1 MLRRIARRTGRRGD
15 RPRAPLAALALAAAL
30 ALLAGACGGGG
41 GVRIDAITATPG
53 AGAADAVTPI
63 PGNPTP
69 APGSPEPGAD
79 GSAPTATAE
88 PERGPPPRPDMP
100 LAGGLDVA
108 GYLAGGEADLPYCL
122 PEVVSGWALAETAGR
137 RCLYADIDADGES
150 EFAFAL
156 TLPGGPGDVWFFES
170 ADRDFRLFSSARL
183 LAGRVLEDV
192 SIAITAD
199 LTGDRAPDLVIS
211 ARACGEEGGGDG
223 DACAPQFVIASAH
236 RGALE
241 NLMPPDAAI
250 PGAAVA
256 RIEEPGGDAEEGAL
270 PALVVGAPPAETPDG
285 GTPAAPAEPAGPAG
299 PDRSG
304 DLVLEWD
311 GNAFA
316 VQQRLEA
323 PRYLFHAVA
332 AADAAYADSGYAQA
346 RALYEAAAADGSL
359 LDWREEQGQPPGRPE
374 LSAFALFRAAL
385 AAERLGDAA
394 GRDALLARAA
404 GRYGTTLHGQ
414 LAAIYQEAALAGWQP
429 LESCAEIGNFL
440 SLPLYESRFRQI
452 WDYGANNPR
461 RRIDDVC

>member
-1 MLRRIARRTGRRGD
+1 MFHRLARRTGRRRNGP
-15 RPRAPLAALALAAAL
+15 RAPRAPLAALALL

-53 AGAADAVTPI
+53 SGAAGEVTPI
-63 PGNPTP
+63 PGNPTAAPDSP
-69 APGSPEPGAD
+69 APDAD
-79 GSAPTATAE
+79 GSPTAAAE
-88 PERGPPPRPDMP
+88 PEEGPPPRPDMP
-100 LAGGLDVA
+100 LGGGLDIA

-137 RCLYADIDADGES
+137 RCLYADIDGDGES

-156 TLPGGPGDVWFFES
+156 TLPDGPGDVWFFES

-192 SIAITAD
+192 SIAVTAD

-211 ARACGEEGGGDG
+211 ARSCGADGGGGG
-223 DACAPQFVIASAH
+223 DACAPLFVIASAH

-250 PGAAVA
+250 PGAAVV
-256 RIEEPGGDAEEGAL
+256 RIEEPGEDAEEGAL
-270 PALVVGAPPAETPDG
+270 PALVIGAPPEAPG
-285 GTPAAPAEPAGPAG
+285 GGAPAAGTPEPAGPAG

-304 DLVLEWD
+304 DLVLDWD
-311 GNAFA
+311 GSGF
-316 VQQRLEA
+316 VVREQLEA

-332 AADAAYADSGYAQA
+332 EADAAYADGEYAQA
-346 RALYEAAAADGSL
+346 RALYEAAAADESL
-359 LDWREEQGQPPGRPE
+359 LDWREEQGQPPGRAE

-385 AAERLGDAA
+385 AAERQDDAA
-394 GRDALLARAA
+394 GRIALLERAVE
-404 GRYGTTLHGQ
+404 RYGPTLHGQ
-414 LAAIYQEAALAGWQP
+414 MAAIYLEAARAGWQP
-429 LESCAEIGNFL
+429 LEACAEIANFL

-461 RRIDDVC
+461 RRIGDVC